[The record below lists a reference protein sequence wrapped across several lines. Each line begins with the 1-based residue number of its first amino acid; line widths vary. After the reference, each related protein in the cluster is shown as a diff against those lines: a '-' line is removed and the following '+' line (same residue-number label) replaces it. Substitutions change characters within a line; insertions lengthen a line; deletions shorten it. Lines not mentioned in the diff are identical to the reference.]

1 VVGLGLLIPFLIEV
15 FLAERVFAIVMA
27 CFCGLL
33 GGIYVRY
40 VVVNGAV
47 KAPLNAEGVLIPLT
61 PRPE

>member
-1 VVGLGLLIPFLIEV
+1 MGLVIPFLIEA
-15 FLAERVFAIVMA
+15 FLSDRVFAAAMA
-27 CFCGLL
+27 CLCGLL

>member
-1 VVGLGLLIPFLIEV
+1 
-15 FLAERVFAIVMA
+15 
-27 CFCGLL
+27 
-33 GGIYVRY
+33 